1 MAILQPFCNLIS
13 LFSSLNYN
21 DTYEYAFWNE
31 IFGCVNFLNLPYE
44 TIMNM
49 PVHIRKFWIQKHNQT
64 ADELEKRLNGNKDEG
79 TSIVSG
85 EGLNAY
91 ARQEQNSQR

>member
-1 MAILQPFCNLIS
+1 
-13 LFSSLNYN
+13 
-21 DTYEYAFWNE
+21 
-31 IFGCVNFLNLPYE
+31 
-44 TIMNM
+44 M